1 MNENGEPNQKQ
12 ADIDLGAQ
20 GAPKNPLP
28 AQPATEQ
35 QLRAT
40 EQKIEEQIEER
51 MTGFERSMVRLT
63 RYGLAITILT
73 GIVFAG
79 QLYEMITGGTQ
90 TDKLVGYASTQAQ
103 AADEIA
109 QAADDFT
116 DSAHWMEEHLDD
128 AANSM
133 QDSVDTA
140 DRNTRTTIKNAE
152 KSFRDEQRAWLGV
165 IDAITVEFAE
175 TKGWQ
180 AMVIFSN
187 SGRSAARNVQI
198 SGMYKLSNVPIPGP
212 SPEDIRQLI
221 FRPAQS
227 VAPQG
232 RYNAALGGIHFGEPT
247 APIQTLGNQ
256 IVVSRFQDIKAKTI
270 ILYYFGILK
279 YDDVFGNPRETQYC
293 IFLSD
298 PGGTNR
304 PDFCDGFNDL
314 N

>member
-1 MNENGEPNQKQ
+1 
-12 ADIDLGAQ
+12 
-20 GAPKNPLP
+20 
-28 AQPATEQ
+28 
-35 QLRAT
+35 
-40 EQKIEEQIEER
+40 
-51 MTGFERSMVRLT
+51 
-63 RYGLAITILT
+63 
-73 GIVFAG
+73 
-79 QLYEMITGGTQ
+79 
-90 TDKLVGYASTQAQ
+90 
-103 AADEIA
+103 
-109 QAADDFT
+109 
-116 DSAHWMEEHLDD
+116 
-128 AANSM
+128 
-133 QDSVDTA
+133 
-140 DRNTRTTIKNAE
+140 
-152 KSFRDEQRAWLGV
+152 
-165 IDAITVEFAE
+165 
-175 TKGWQ
+175 
-180 AMVIFSN
+180 
-187 SGRSAARNVQI
+187 
-198 SGMYKLSNVPIPGP
+198 MYKLSNVPIPGP